1 MDKMLKRRLGNSKL
15 EVSALGMGCW
25 AIGGPWT
32 WAQPGRE
39 PFPAGWGNTDDGV
52 SIRAI
57 HTALDI
63 GVNFF
68 DTAANYGA
76 GHSEVV
82 LGQALKGKRDKV
94 VIATKFGHI
103 VNEQEKTV
111 YGDTDQ
117 IIKNVQTD
125 VENSLRRLQ
134 TDFIDIYQ
142 LHEGGYDPGLALEL
156 QSVLEDLVSTGKIRW
171 YGWSTDVVAS
181 ARGFAAGEHCTSIQ
195 FRLNAIYDN
204 PEMRK
209 VCADFD
215 LAGINKDPLNK
226 GVLTGKFNSA
236 STFPEND
243 IRSRENFSNP
253 EVVKRLK
260 IVDEIRDILTSD
272 GRTMAQGA
280 LAYIWGL
287 DARMVPIPGFKS
299 VQQVQE
305 NAGAMQ
311 FGPLTEVQVKE
322 IQSIVEKSKVS

>member
-1 MDKMLKRRLGNSKL
+1 MLKRTLGKSKL

-39 PFPAGWGNTDDGV
+39 PFPAGWGNTDDDESV
-52 SIRAI
+52 RAVHAAI
-57 HTALDI
+57 DM

-94 VIATKFGHI
+94 IIATKFGHI

-111 YGDTDQ
+111 YGDAAL
-117 IIKNVQTD
+117 IIKNVRTD

-142 LHEGGYDPGLALEL
+142 LHEGGYDPSLALEL
-156 QSVLEDLVSTGKIRW
+156 QVILEELVSAGKIRW
-171 YGWSTDVVAS
+171 YGWSTDVVDS
-181 ARGFAAGEHCTSIQ
+181 ARQFAVGEHCTSIQ

-204 PEMRK
+204 FGMRQ

-215 LAGINKDPLNK
+215 LAGVNKDPLNK
-226 GVLTGKFNSA
+226 GLLTGKFNST

-243 IRSRENFSNP
+243 IRSRENFSDP
-253 EVVKRLK
+253 EIVKRLK
-260 IVDEIRDILTSD
+260 IVDELRDILTSD

-280 LAYIWGL
+280 LAFIWAL
-287 DARMVPIPGFKS
+287 DERMVPIPGFKS
-299 VQQVQE
+299 VKQVEE

-311 FGPLTEVQVKE
+311 VGPLTESQVKE
-322 IQSIVEKSKVS
+322 VQMIVRKYELEG